1 MPPEVSRLWQAQ
13 DKTEAAYQRLAEMYH
28 WFSEGFETLD
38 LIEARE
44 LQANLA
50 ENCLHSPAA
59 VRLASSL

>member
-44 LQANLA
+44 LQANLV